1 MSQEVSRPEAGAKKI
16 HSKNEFELCYL
27 RHQYLRKAKTNPTPD
42 EMKPFTPIAAHM
54 AKNTYYVYKNLFQ
67 MVGFE
72 VDDVINIANVH
83 LISFLGLFSL
93 DKVPRRYQEF
103 VNLYLNTERPHP
115 TEEQILNKNK
125 ADCTEFLKQ
134 RMEDVVRV
142 CRQKARNIKGLPTEE
157 YFFYCGKAKPPM
169 VLRDLVEDYE
179 KYGYRKLDQAVYKS
193 IRKKTRVD
201 DSPIFRL
208 HNLYYVAVPVEQKHL
223 HIIDFIGAGLD
234 PSDNMHNMTPES
246 IFFAIEDNTSFDKKK
261 EEFESRTKGQRA
273 RMVRQFIEQN
283 HGNPGYRDELK
294 AARKMLKSLL

>member
-1 MSQEVSRPEAGAKKI
+1 MSQEVSRPEAGTKKI

-27 RHQYLRKAKTNPTPD
+27 RHQYLRKAKTNPTVY
-42 EMKPFTPIAAHM
+42 EMKPFMPIAAHM

-72 VDDVINIANVH
+72 VEDVINISNVH
-83 LISFLGLFSL
+83 LVSFLGLFSL
-93 DKVPRRYQEF
+93 DKVPRRYEEF
-103 VNLYLNTERPHP
+103 VNLYLNTKRPAP

-157 YFFYCGKAKPPM
+157 YFFYCGKERPPA

-193 IRKKTRVD
+193 IRKKIHVD

-223 HIIDFIGAGLD
+223 HITDFIGAGLD

-246 IFFAIEDNTSFDKKK
+246 IFFAIEDNTSFEKKK
-261 EEFESRTKGQRA
+261 EEFEGRTKGQRA

-283 HGNPGYRDELK
+283 HGNPDYRDELK
-294 AARKMLKSLL
+294 AARKMLKNLL